1 MDISIDT
8 LATMQI
14 YGYVIATGFCTLML
28 YGYIYHLYS
37 SEKKGTRNYE
47 KYANIALDDE
57 ITSTPLETTSPWD
70 KKKNKGE
77 KKHV

>member
-1 MDISIDT
+1 MSLDIETAYAI
-8 LATMQI
+8 Q
-14 YGYVIATGFCTLML
+14 GYAYVVATGICVVLL

-37 SEKKGTRNYE
+37 SEKKGTRDYE

-57 ITSTPLETTSPWD
+57 PDSKPIETTSPWE

-77 KKHV
+77 SV